1 MQQFSS
7 TDLPAAKVVFHK
19 KIEDLQGGVTVSAAD
34 FVADHVVPA
43 GTIIGKDSNGLFH
56 AIKVAKL
63 YTAATNSDTTYS
75 VYKGH
80 GFKVG
85 DFVAALTGNKAYAIT
100 VINTSNATH
109 DVITLSATLGTVV
122 AQYAGLFQ
130 ALAEAASNTSAFVA
144 TPFAVTGQDLAIV
157 AGDSNMTDAYIRATL
172 FEVNAPIATAQL
184 KAALPQILWI

>member
-7 TDLPAAKVVFHK
+7 TDLPASKVVFHS

-43 GTIIGKDSNGLFH
+43 GTIVGKDSNGLFH

-63 YTAATNSDTTYS
+63 YTAANNTATTYQ

-85 DFVAALTGNKAYAIT
+85 DFLAALTGAKAYAIT
-100 VINTSNATH
+100 AIDTTNATH
-109 DVITLSATLGTVV
+109 DVLTVGTTLGVAV

-130 ALAEAASNTSAFVA
+130 ALAEAVSTTSAFVV
-144 TPFAVTGQDLAIV
+144 TPFAVTGQDLQIV

-184 KAALPQILWI
+184 KAALPHIMWI